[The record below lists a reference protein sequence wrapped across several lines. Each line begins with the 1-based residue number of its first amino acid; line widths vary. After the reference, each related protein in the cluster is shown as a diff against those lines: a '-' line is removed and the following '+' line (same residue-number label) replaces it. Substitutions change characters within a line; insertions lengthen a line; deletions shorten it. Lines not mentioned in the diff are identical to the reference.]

1 MPYLKI
7 PKKVSDRFSLKNV
20 YVSVL
25 VFSVNRKN
33 LNIGCPARFGEI
45 KQEKI
50 VIATSGEKTVAHA
63 CSGKTSGSS
72 ARTPTG
78 EYVNDKQSNI
88 CLKKKN
94 SCRGFHLQ
102 KKFLHKQRAK
112 KKNRAS

>member
-45 KQEKI
+45 KQEKV
-50 VIATSGEKTVAHA
+50 VIATSGEKTIAHA

-88 CLKKKN
+88 CLKKKKFVQRV
-94 SCRGFHLQ
+94 SPA
-102 KKFLHKQRAK
+102 KKIPAQAEGE